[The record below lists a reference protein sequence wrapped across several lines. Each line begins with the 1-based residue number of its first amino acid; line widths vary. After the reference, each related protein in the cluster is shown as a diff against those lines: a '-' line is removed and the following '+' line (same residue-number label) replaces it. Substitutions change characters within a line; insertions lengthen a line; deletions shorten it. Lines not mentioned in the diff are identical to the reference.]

1 MVTTSSPA
9 KKRIMPFAVRLLTA
23 QDVPQ
28 SVQIERD
35 AFPTLFPPTSF
46 HRELQNRLASYLV
59 ARRRNEVSQNG
70 RRSAHFVGAGKVNR
84 SSALVSSMLKGA
96 RHIMNSRN
104 DDADFIAGFLGT
116 WYMEDQA
123 HIVSVGVRRT
133 CRGSGIG
140 ELLLISA
147 IEQAMARLSRVVTL
161 ELRAS
166 NAVAR
171 NLYGKYGFTER
182 GIRKAYYADN
192 REDAIIMTTDPIQQ
206 APYRELFRER
216 ALAHQRRWGSSERL
230 VS

>member
-1 MVTTSSPA
+1 MITTSSPA

-84 SSALVSSMLKGA
+84 GNSLVSSMLKGA

-123 HIVSVGVRRT
+123 HIVSVGVRSA

-147 IEQAMARLSRVVTL
+147 IEQAMARGSRVVTL

-166 NAVAR
+166 NTVAR

-206 APYRELFRER
+206 APYDELIRER
-216 ALAHQRRWGSSERL
+216 ALAHQLRWGFSERL